1 MDAWEGRLPTVL
13 PLAPPVDEPLCWRDR
28 LLLLTTFRR
37 EEAGLDSRDE
47 RWMSSEALFA
57 REAAGTEKKDLSVL
71 FAPEATDVV
80 KEVLLAFS
88 VFLRWKEEKGL
99 ISIF

>member
-1 MDAWEGRLPTVL
+1 
-13 PLAPPVDEPLCWRDR
+13 
-28 LLLLTTFRR
+28 
-37 EEAGLDSRDE
+37 
-47 RWMSSEALFA
+47 MSSEALFA

-88 VFLRWKEEKGL
+88 VFLR
-99 ISIF
+99 